1 MKTRIAVIGAGI
13 TGLSSALRLHV
24 VNPDLEVHIF
34 ERDSQPGGKL
44 RTERVNGFT
53 IEQGPDAFLSSKPG
67 GVDLSERLG
76 LQPRMVAP
84 VPENRGSFIL
94 QRGKLQPLPQ
104 GLSGLVPGDIRQMF
118 GSPLISPAGKA
129 RLAMEYFIPPRKGT
143 SDESIASFMT
153 RRFGQETWE
162 RMVEPL
168 LTGIYAGHGDQLSL
182 GATFPNLRALE
193 RTHGG
198 ILKGAAATRKE
209 VAQRKGQPEPRK
221 GFLSF
226 DDGMAVLIEAAVDK
240 AQANGT
246 QIHLGAGCTGIVRN
260 EEARTFTVTIEEQ
273 GATRTETFDGVVVA
287 VPAWVAAPLIR
298 EVAPVASETLAS
310 IEHSPSGL
318 IAVAFPES
326 QLTRPLKGYG
336 YVVPRVEGR
345 NVTAMTWVSSKW
357 PNRAPAGQVL
367 VRVFVGRAGREEV
380 LQNDDDGLVSVAL
393 AELRDVLG
401 LSVSPSLT
409 RVQRWNKAMP
419 QYTMGH
425 LDRVDRI
432 VSSIAHI
439 PGIEIAGNMLR
450 GVGIPDSITSGETAA
465 SNLLTDMSEQARRQP
480 EYSISRP
487 PR

>member
-1 MKTRIAVIGAGI
+1 MKSRIAVIGAGI
-13 TGLSSALRLHV
+13 SGLACALRLHTLQ
-24 VNPDLEVHIF
+24 PELEVHIF

-44 RTERVNGFT
+44 RTEHVDGFV
-53 IEQGPDAFLSSKPG
+53 IEQGPDAFLASKPG
-67 GVDLSERLG
+67 GVALSERLG
-76 LQPRMVAP
+76 LQERMVSP

-94 QRGKLQPLPQ
+94 HRGKLQPLPQ

-118 GSPLISPAGKA
+118 RSPLISPLGKA
-129 RLAMEYFIPPRKGT
+129 RLAMEYYIPPRKGIT
-143 SDESIASFMT
+143 DESIASFMT

-198 ILKGAAATRKE
+198 ILKGAAATRRE

-226 DDGMAVLIEAAVDK
+226 DDGMGVLIDAAMAK
-240 AQANGT
+240 AKANGARV
-246 QIHLGAGCTGIVRN
+246 QFGVACTGIVRN
-260 EEARTFTVTIEEQ
+260 EEARTFTITLEER
-273 GATRTETFDGVVVA
+273 GATRTETFDGVVAA
-287 VPAWVAAPLIR
+287 VPAWVAAPLFR
-298 EVAPVASETLAS
+298 EAAPVASENLAS
-310 IEHSPSGL
+310 IDHSPSGL

-326 QLTRPLKGYG
+326 QLHRPLKGYG
-336 YVVPRVEGR
+336 YVVPRIEGR
-345 NVTAMTWVSSKW
+345 DVTAMTWVSSKW
-357 PNRAPAGQVL
+357 PNRAPKGQVL
-367 VRVFVGRAGREEV
+367 VRVFVGRAGREDV
-380 LQNDDDGLVSVAL
+380 LQNDDDGLVAIAL

-401 LSVSPSLT
+401 LSVTPTLT
-409 RVQRWNKAMP
+409 RVQRWNQAMP

-432 VSSIAHI
+432 VATVARV
-439 PGIEIAGNMLR
+439 PGLELAGNMLR

-465 SNLLTDMSEQARRQP
+465 SNLLTDISEAVRRRP
-480 EYSISRP
+480 ELAIARP

>member
-1 MKTRIAVIGAGI
+1 MKPRIAVIGAGI
-13 TGLSSALRLHV
+13 TGLACTLRLHAL
-24 VNPDLEVHIF
+24 NPELDVHIL
-34 ERDSQPGGKL
+34 ERDPQPGGKL
-44 RTERVNGFT
+44 RTEHVDGFV
-53 IEQGPDAFLSSKPG
+53 IEQGPDAFLASKSG
-67 GVDLSERLG
+67 GVALSERLG
-76 LQPRMVAP
+76 LEDRMVSP

-94 QRGKLQPLPQ
+94 HRGKLLPLPQ

-118 GSPLISPAGKA
+118 KSPLISPVGKA

-153 RRFGQETWE
+153 RRFGRETWE

-209 VAQRKGQPEPRK
+209 MAKRKGQPEPRK

-226 DDGMAVLIEAAVDK
+226 DDGMGVLIDAAVARVK
-240 AQANGT
+240 ANGAHV
-246 QIHLGAGCTGIVRN
+246 HLGTACTGVVHN
-260 EEARTFTVTIEEQ
+260 EKARTFTVTIEER
-273 GATRTETFDGVVVA
+273 GATRTETFDGVVAA
-287 VPAWVAAPLIR
+287 VPAWVAAPLFHD
-298 EVAPVASETLAS
+298 VAPVVSETLAS
-310 IEHSPSGL
+310 IDHSPSGL
-318 IAVAFPES
+318 IAVAFPAS
-326 QLTRPLKGYG
+326 RLTRPLKGYG

-345 NVTAMTWVSSKW
+345 DVTAMTWVSSKW
-357 PNRAPAGQVL
+357 PNRAPKGQVL
-367 VRVFVGRAGREEV
+367 VRVFVGRAGREDV

-393 AELRDVLG
+393 AELREVMG
-401 LSVSPSLT
+401 LSVTPSLT

-432 VSSIAHI
+432 VAGVARI

-450 GVGIPDSITSGETAA
+450 GVGIPDSISSGETAA
-465 SNLLTDMSEQARRQP
+465 SNLLTDMSEEARIKMDL
-480 EYSISRP
+480 SIVRPSR
-487 PR
+487 